1 VLPAQ
6 NRLRRRQD
14 FATVYAKGDRYSGRY
29 LRLCVYN
36 TNNLDFAS
44 QIGIVISK
52 KVSKSSVIRNR
63 IKRQLRAICRQL
75 LSQLKQGLQIVV
87 TVSTLDGSPSYTQL
101 ADDLT
106 KLSIEAEVFH
116 GSSRRSLF

>member
-1 VLPAQ
+1 MLPAKH
-6 NRLRRRQD
+6 RLRRRQD

-29 LRLCVYN
+29 LRLRVYN
-36 TNNLDFAS
+36 TTNLGFAS

-52 KVSKSSVIRNR
+52 KVSKSAVIRNR

-101 ADDLT
+101 GNDLT
-106 KLSIEAEVFH
+106 KLLIEAQVLH
-116 GSSRRSLF
+116 GS

>member
-1 VLPAQ
+1 MLPAQ

-29 LRLCVYN
+29 LRLRIYT
-36 TNNLDFAS
+36 TNLSFAS

-52 KVSKSSVIRNR
+52 KVSKSAVIRNR

-87 TVSTLDGSPSYTQL
+87 TVSTLDGSPSYTEL
-101 ADDLT
+101 GNDLT
-106 KLSIEAEVFH
+106 KLLIEAQVLH
-116 GSSRRSLF
+116 GS